1 MKWNLYIWNVSC
13 CRPFQIDEEVVTSA
27 QFARF
32 VTETAYVTEAEKFG
46 WSFVFEG
53 SASVP
58 VARECDQNMG
68 RVKWVQEEEEVEEEM
83 EDEARGGGRMN
94 SALLYASTIILCV

>member
-1 MKWNLYIWNVSC
+1 
-13 CRPFQIDEEVVTSA
+13 VVTSA

-68 RVKWVQEEEEVEEEM
+68 RVK
-83 EDEARGGGRMN
+83 
-94 SALLYASTIILCV
+94 